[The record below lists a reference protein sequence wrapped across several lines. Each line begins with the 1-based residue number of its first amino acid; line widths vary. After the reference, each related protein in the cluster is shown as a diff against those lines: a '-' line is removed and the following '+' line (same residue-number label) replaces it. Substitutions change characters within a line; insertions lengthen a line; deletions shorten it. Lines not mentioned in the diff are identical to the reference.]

1 MKTRLITVTF
11 SFLFLGGIFSC
22 IKDNQFDGE
31 CPYPDLA
38 KLDSINQ
45 IFFSPY
51 LNKKY
56 STKTDTVAFRDFRF
70 HVEFGFEKIQR
81 NNGQTETPRNPVC
94 EPEYDVRD
102 ISNIAIILT
111 GNYDGIQIGTD
122 VSYLFLLPDG
132 SSINRFREFSRMKQ
146 YMTLNLRDKPATIS
160 QLKTEMVIF
169 FVDGSQIKKRS
180 ISPFIKPD

>member
-1 MKTRLITVTF
+1 M
-11 SFLFLGGIFSC
+11 GGIFSC
-22 IKDNQFDGE
+22 IKDNQFDSE

-38 KLDSINQ
+38 ELDSINQ

-56 STKTDTVAFRDFRF
+56 STNIDTVAFKDFRF
-70 HVEFGFEKIQR
+70 HIEFGFEKIQR

-94 EPEYDVRD
+94 EPEFDVQD
-102 ISNIAIILT
+102 ISNISIILT
-111 GNYDGIQIGTD
+111 GPYDGIQIGTD

-146 YMTLNLRDKPATIS
+146 YMTLELREKPTTIS
-160 QLKTEMVIF
+160 QLKTEMVIYL
-169 FVDGSQIKKRS
+169 VDGSQIKKS
-180 ISPFIKPD
+180 SVSPFIKPD